1 MLPPKKHKIA
11 LVFFLLLTIMLSSCA
26 QPSASPAP
34 TEPPVVETASPPP
47 EDTATPP
54 QRSSLVVIG
63 LETWD
68 AGQQQAIRTTL
79 QEIAGEAGLSV
90 VELGAETAGTV
101 PENAYA
107 VINFAE
113 VSNPADLAAAN
124 PETRFITVTRS
135 QQASSANL
143 AVIHLPLASRA
154 FLAGYVSTVVASD
167 FRSAGLFN
175 SDEPYGPAQVYA
187 FQNGGSYYCGTCYPY
202 YSPLVQFPL
211 VGYLSAGADTS
222 AWQGLAN
229 ELLLN
234 VVYVMYLDEYA
245 ADPALQAEMAG
256 KGVILVGSDSPPDT
270 VQSMYAATVGFD
282 LSAALLLLQG
292 YLKGSEE
299 ASVVAAPLQIRDV
312 NEKYLTPG
320 KLQNVEKIRESLDA
334 GLISPLTP

>member
-1 MLPPKKHKIA
+1 MPPKKHKIA
-11 LVFFLLLTIMLSSCA
+11 LVFFLLLTLMLGSCA
-26 QPSASPAP
+26 QPPASPAP
-34 TEPPVVETASPPP
+34 TEPPIVETTSPPP
-47 EDTATPP
+47 EDTPTQP
-54 QRSSLVVIG
+54 QQSSLVVIG

-68 AGQQQAIRTTL
+68 AGQQQAIRTAV
-79 QEIAGEAGLSV
+79 QEIADGAGLSM
-90 VELGAETAGTV
+90 VEQGAETAGTV
-101 PENAYA
+101 PGNASA
-107 VINFAE
+107 VIDFTE
-113 VSNPADLAAAN
+113 VSNLAGLAAAN
-124 PETRFITVTRS
+124 PDTHFITITRS

-154 FLAGYVSTVVASD
+154 FLAGYVSTVIASD

-256 KGVILVGSDSPPDT
+256 KGVILVGSDTPPDT

-282 LSAALLLLQG
+282 LPAALLMLEG
-292 YLKGSEE
+292 FINGSEV
-299 ASVVAAPLQIRDV
+299 ASVVTAPLQIRDV

-320 KLQNVEKIRESLDA
+320 KLQNVETVLESLEA
-334 GLISPLTP
+334 GTIAPLSP